1 MADNES
7 QLADA
12 MRDMAKQA
20 HLRPLFDE
28 AQTLFGERLTDSSFG
43 GSDTVRL
50 SVLDLDEADTAA
62 ILAAARQLGIAETA
76 VQIEKSDPAALEAWE
91 RLRPE
96 LDELRLVQPPIL
108 QLSPSTNQR
117 FCHPPFDIHL
127 SADAEP
133 TAEQLHRNYGKFVSL
148 SVGAL
153 AYPPTT
159 DDYEPHQNSEPAT
172 TADPHEL
179 RAELDGPLSI
189 KRGQTAV
196 HHLHVTN
203 LSNQSIE
210 VHTNGQ
216 ITTTIIDPA
225 TGKTVGGYWGYQNL
239 PLIIFTAAPAETV
252 RIPLLVGT
260 ASFQPTLGYTVPPGT
275 WGLLAPLHLGDRRHL
290 VCGPMDVTIT
300 D

>member
-1 MADNES
+1 MEKPSVPAPPSFASYATEQMPILVRSARAVTGDA
-7 QLADA
+7 QLAD
-12 MRDMAKQA
+12 D
-20 HLRPLFDE
+20 
-28 AQTLFGERLTDSSFG
+28 
-43 GSDTVRL
+43 
-50 SVLDLDEADTAA
+50 
-62 ILAAARQLGIAETA
+62 
-76 VQIEKSDPAALEAWE
+76 
-91 RLRPE
+91 
-96 LDELRLVQPPIL
+96 
-108 QLSPSTNQR
+108 
-117 FCHPPFDIHL
+117 
-127 SADAEP
+127 
-133 TAEQLHRNYGKFVSL
+133 
-148 SVGAL
+148 AL

-210 VHTNGQ
+210 VHTNGK

-260 ASFQPTLGYTVPPGT
+260 
-275 WGLLAPLHLGDRRHL
+275 R
-290 VCGPMDVTIT
+290 
-300 D
+300 

>member
-1 MADNES
+1 MAGDES
-7 QLADA
+7 QWADA

-28 AQTLFGERLTDSSFG
+28 ALALFGERLTDSYFG
-43 GSDTVRL
+43 GPETVRL
-50 SVLDLDEADTAA
+50 SVLNLDEADKTAV
-62 ILAAARQLGIAETA
+62 LAAARQLGIDEAA
-76 VQIEKSDPAALEAWE
+76 VQIEKSDLAALEAWD
-91 RLRPE
+91 RLRLE
-96 LDELRLVQPPIL
+96 LDELHRLHPGVL
-108 QLSPSTNQR
+108 QVSPSTDQR

-127 SADAEP
+127 SADAEA
-133 TAEQLHRNYGKFVSL
+133 TADELHRHYGKFVCL

-159 DDYEPHQNSEPAT
+159 DKYEPNQNSDPAT

-203 LSNQSIE
+203 LGNQTIE
-210 VHTNGQ
+210 IHTNGN
-216 ITTTIIDPA
+216 ITATIIDPT
-225 TGKTVGGYWGYQNL
+225 TGTTVGGYWGYQNL

-260 ASFQPTLGYTVPPGT
+260 ASFQPTLGYTVPSGT
-275 WGLLAPLHLGDRRHL
+275 WGLSAPLHLGDGRRIL
-290 VCGPMDVTIT
+290 CGTMDLTIT